1 LQLGILAK
9 RVAILMLP
17 IALAACAGSDE
28 SRPISFMGS
37 GGGGNQPFPSNYR
50 SEELAFMRTYL
61 NNPVGVRDAAMA
73 EPTLHDV
80 NGRSRYV
87 GCLRYT
93 ARDADGSYREPRD
106 RAMLFVNG
114 RLDRAV
120 ENAAELCAGAAFAPF
135 PELEKMT
142 R

>member
-50 SEELAFMRTYL
+50 SEELAFMRSYL

-106 RAMLFVNG
+106 RAILFVNG